1 MVMDACK
8 KEAKKGRLSLVRT
21 AKLKKRM
28 YDEYI
33 LFCYYPPGVLKTF
46 LPFMNLRRKIVLLRI
61 SNPTSLNFFCRS
73 DSNSGDYLK

>member
-28 YDEYI
+28 YDKYI
-33 LFCYYPPGVLKTF
+33 LFLLLSPRSFKNIS
-46 LPFMNLRRKIVLLRI
+46 PFYEFA
-61 SNPTSLNFFCRS
+61 P
-73 DSNSGDYLK
+73 

>member
-28 YDEYI
+28 YDECI
-33 LFCYYPPGVLKTF
+33 LFLLLSPKSFKTY